1 MDTTSL
7 DNAVE
12 GLLNPSLFNP
22 SEAQEEVVEEEQDA
36 EPQLADDGEEY
47 EDDVEASDDINEDD
61 ATEYS
66 DDVEAVDDDSEEA
79 LFDVTIDGKQERWTL
94 SQLKQS
100 AAGQGYIQ
108 QKMRENADAARQL
121 QEREAQLAQQQQ
133 AVLNYFNQLQQGGL
147 TPPTPPS
154 EDLLETDPIGYM
166 QQEKAYNREVQ
177 EFNQKVAMAKQ
188 MKDQQDA
195 AFRNQQMQL
204 LQQRIPEV
212 ADPQKSAKFIQ
223 DMTTGAQQY
232 YGVSQDM
239 LSNVK
244 TAVELEVLRDAIR
257 YRKLQENRKVVDQKA
272 KTAKPMIKAGAK
284 KVQDGPTATRK
295 KAEARALKSQS
306 LEDFANLL
314 INPKL

>member
-7 DNAVE
+7 ESAAE
-12 GLLNPSLFNP
+12 GLLNPSLFNS
-22 SEAQEEVVEEEQDA
+22 SEAQEEVVEENQDA

-47 EDDVEASDDINEDD
+47 ENDVEASDDTNED

-66 DDVEAVDDDSEEA
+66 DDVEAVDDDSDA

-108 QKMRENADAARQL
+108 QKMRENAEASKNL
-121 QEREAQLAQQQQ
+121 QQREAQLAQQQQ
-133 AVLNYFNQLQQGGL
+133 AVLDYFTQLQQSGL
-147 TPPTPPS
+147 SMPTPPS

-166 QQEKAYNREVQ
+166 QLEKAYNREVQ
-177 EFNQKVAMAKQ
+177 EFNQKVAVAKQ
-188 MKDQQDA
+188 MKDQQAA

-204 LQQRIPEV
+204 LQQRIPEI

-223 DMTTGAQQY
+223 DVTTGAQHY
-232 YGVSQDM
+232 YGVSQEM
-239 LSNVK
+239 LGNVK

-257 YRKLQENRKVVDQKA
+257 YRKAMENRKNVDKKA
-272 KTAKPMIKAGAK
+272 APAKPMIKAGTK
-284 KVQDGPTATRK
+284 KPQDGGAATRK
-295 KAEARALKSQS
+295 KQEKQAFASNDMAAMAAL
-306 LEDFANLL
+306 LVH
-314 INPKL
+314 PKL